1 MNADPSKSKRRLA
14 LELCHKLLN
23 DLGEEKISA
32 SASLLRFLRIT
43 QLTNDE
49 ALSERIKNEL
59 DGFSHVEPDRLRRIY
74 AEAAKLSKK
83 PVDIEK
89 IVRESEAKFP
99 KYRVLSFS
107 TGYGDGFKTVHMTEA
122 VSKYEE
128 LLERIRKDSKT
139 SYRLASGGS
148 NLILS
153 AAELN
158 RLVSGCKRWVFER
171 TSSLSERLEF
181 GQIPLAAMESTFE
194 FVDAQLFD
202 LIPEAAE
209 RLLVAYKNL
218 AEKSEENW
226 VNVVDTCRRVVKDF
240 ADVVFPAKADP
251 VDGLVVTDDKYLNRI
266 RAFIKQQVSSKRQRD
281 HLQAIL
287 ELIGE
292 IITRTDNLASRS
304 VHSGAVTRFEAERIL
319 IYTYL
324 TVGDIL
330 VLSGFKQRDDANPD
344 RPNLNKATLQELQ
357 ALGLSAKIA
366 AAIITGRK
374 YRPYE
379 SWEDVVA
386 IKGIGHNTLKRLRD
400 KASL

>member
-1 MNADPSKSKRRLA
+1 MSADPSKSKRRLA

-32 SASLLRFLRIT
+32 SASLLRFLRIA
-43 QLTNDE
+43 QLTGDK
-49 ALSERIKNEL
+49 ALAERIKSEL
-59 DGFSHVEPDRLRRIY
+59 DGFSYVEPDHLRRIY
-74 AEAAKLSKK
+74 EKVAATREE
-83 PVDIEK
+83 PIDIEK
-89 IVRESEAKFP
+89 IVRENEAKFP
-99 KYRVLSFS
+99 NYRILSFANE
-107 TGYGDGFKTVHMTEA
+107 YGGGFERVHMTET

-139 SYRLASGGS
+139 RYTLSHDG
-148 NLILS
+148 NTLILS

-158 RLVSGCKRWVFER
+158 RLVSGCRRWVFEH
-171 TSSLSERLEF
+171 TSGLSERLEF

-240 ADVVFPAKADP
+240 ADVVFPATP
-251 VDGLVVTDDKYLNRI
+251 NEVEGLVVTDDKYLNRI

-281 HLQAIL
+281 HLQTVL

-292 IITRTDNLASRS
+292 IVSRTDNLASRS
-304 VHSGAVTRFEAERIL
+304 VHSGSVTRFEAERIL

-324 TVGDIL
+324 TIGDIL
-330 VLSGFKQRDDANPD
+330 VLSGFKERDDANPD

-357 ALGLSAKIA
+357 ALGLSAKTA
-366 AAIITGRK
+366 ALIITGRK

-379 SWEDVVA
+379 SWEDVAA
-386 IKGIGHNTLKRLRD
+386 IKGIGHSTLKRLRD